1 MTLVS
6 YLYDLAADGDAAAIA
21 RLHVQSWRSAY
32 RGHVPD
38 AFLDDAGLD
47 DRQAARWAGRFADRR
62 GTMTVV
68 ARDPERALAGF
79 AHTALDHD
87 PRLGNFLDN
96 LHVRPDL
103 KGQGIGR
110 RLLAETALRLQEAG
124 APDRLY
130 LEVLETNEAARGF
143 YQALGGVEAGR
154 AMDRFGDQD
163 VPILVYAWESL
174 DPLAAPLR
182 LGPSS

>member
-1 MTLVS
+1 MTLVR
-6 YLYDLAADGDAAAIA
+6 YVYELAGDGDAAAIA
-21 RLHVQSWRSAY
+21 ELHVRSWRSAY

-38 AFLDDAGLD
+38 AFLDDGDLAG
-47 DRQAARWAGRFADRR
+47 RQAGRWAGRFADRD
-62 GTMTVV
+62 GTITVV
-68 ARDPERALAGF
+68 ARDSGLAVAGF
-79 AHTALDHD
+79 AHTVLDHD

-103 KGQGIGR
+103 KRHGIGR
-110 RLLAETALRLQEAG
+110 RLLAETAVRLHDAG

-130 LEVLETNEAARGF
+130 LEVIETNEAARGF
-143 YQALGGVEAGR
+143 YEALGGVETER
-154 AMDRFGDQD
+154 RTDRFGDQD
-163 VPILVYAWESL
+163 VPILVYAWDSL